1 MIEILLWNRIEMSPP
16 LIASALRR
24 LTSVTWPGTKP
35 WMIGAMSKPAFRS
48 SQRTSTDVSF
58 GETAAVLSGTVGWRH
73 AFGDLVP
80 TSTLAFVGRDAFT
93 VGGAPIARD
102 AALVEAGIDFKVAPT
117 ETFGVN
123 YTGQIASGVSD
134 HGVNAKLKVSF

>member
-1 MIEILLWNRIEMSPP
+1 M
-16 LIASALRR
+16 
-24 LTSVTWPGTKP
+24 
-35 WMIGAMSKPAFRS
+35 
-48 SQRTSTDVSF
+48 RTSTDVSF

-73 AFGDLVP
+73 AFGDVVP
-80 TSTLAFVGRDAFT
+80 TSTLAFAGGQGFT

-102 AALVEAGIDFKVAPT
+102 AALVEAGIDFKIALAA
-117 ETFGVN
+117 TFGVN